1 MDSVI
6 CILLAF
12 ISFQVE
18 IKSSTFNIDRKIT
31 KSSVIQLFVV
41 TRCETSKIY
50 KKKNMHA
57 LRQLYGQRKLVNGC
71 KDSKGNE

>member
-18 IKSSTFNIDRKIT
+18 IKRSTFNIDRKIT

-50 KKKNMHA
+50 KKKMHA